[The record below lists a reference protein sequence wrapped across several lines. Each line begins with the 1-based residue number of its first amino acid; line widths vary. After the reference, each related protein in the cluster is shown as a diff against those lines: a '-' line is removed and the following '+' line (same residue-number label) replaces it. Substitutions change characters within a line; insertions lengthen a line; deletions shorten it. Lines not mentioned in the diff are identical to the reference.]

1 MKKTTIAGLSAAT
14 LAAGLGLGAAS
25 LANADT
31 TSPTPTP
38 SASSSTDPGTSAK
51 PERDGHGMR
60 GGGHGA
66 RGGSLGDT
74 STLATKLGVTEDAL
88 KSALEKARESLKSDD
103 STERTKPSEQTDE
116 QKEARRAALI
126 TAVAKELGLDEAKV
140 TAAVDEARAARTAE
154 REASQKEKL
163 DAAVTDGKLTQAEAD
178 AVQKALDA
186 GIVELRGRGR

>member
-1 MKKTTIAGLSAAT
+1 MIIVFKQNAT
-14 LAAGLGLGAAS
+14 VAEKSKVKEQLESKGFQIHASDGVNAS
-25 LANADT
+25 LF
-31 TSPTPTP
+31 
-38 SASSSTDPGTSAK
+38 GVV
-51 PERDGHGMR
+51 
-60 GGGHGA
+60 
-66 RGGSLGDT
+66 GDT

-88 KSALEKARESLKSDD
+88 KSALEKARESLKSDSS
-103 STERTKPSEQTDE
+103 STERAKPSEQSEE
-116 QKEARRAALI
+116 QRTAEREERRTQLI
-126 TAVAKELGLDEAKV
+126 AAVAKELNLDEAKV

>member
-74 STLATKLGVTEDAL
+74 NTLATKLGVTEDAPDV
-88 KSALEKARESLKSDD
+88 S
-103 STERTKPSEQTDE
+103 
-116 QKEARRAALI
+116 I
-126 TAVAKELGLDEAKV
+126 TLRMPFG
-140 TAAVDEARAARTAE
+140 
-154 REASQKEKL
+154 
-163 DAAVTDGKLTQAEAD
+163 GKL
-178 AVQKALDA
+178 
-186 GIVELRGRGR
+186 